1 MFKVNDKGTRVTSSI
16 VFSVNFEHILLLFE
30 VFELLTLSM
39 YYFCWKRNI
48 LKIVLILVF
57 TEILK
62 DFHRNIVLLT
72 KYSWKIENK
81 ESH

>member
-1 MFKVNDKGTRVTSSI
+1 MFKVNDKDARVTSYR